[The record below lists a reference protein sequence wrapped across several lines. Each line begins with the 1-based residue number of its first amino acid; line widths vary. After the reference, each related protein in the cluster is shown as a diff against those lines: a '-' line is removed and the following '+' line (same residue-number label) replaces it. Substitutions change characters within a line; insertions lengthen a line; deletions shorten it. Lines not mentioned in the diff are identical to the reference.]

1 MGTPLLNVQS
11 RHSSII
17 VIKVHFRLYI
27 DKIFFHQR
35 FDKSVKD
42 NPVRN
47 RMLMKKI

>member
-1 MGTPLLNVQS
+1 MGTPFFNAQS

-17 VIKVHFRLYI
+17 VVKVHFRLYT
-27 DKIFFHQR
+27 DKILFHQR

-47 RMLMKKI
+47 RMLAKKI